1 MDTDT
6 LKSINN
12 LIINK
17 MEEQK
22 EKVVKVQP
30 TTKETERPEKMSY
43 EQLENIAHQLSEQAK
58 QLYMKLQAA
67 NMGNMFKRL
76 DYLFKVVENGHMFKQ
91 DFLEKCIA
99 EIEELMTVPEETEED
114 NKEEE
119 TPDIKP
125 ED

>member
-1 MDTDT
+1 
-6 LKSINN
+6 
-12 LIINK
+12 

-22 EKVVKVQP
+22 EKVVKMQP
-30 TTKETERPEKMSY
+30 TTKETGRPEKMSY
-43 EQLENIAHQLSEQAK
+43 EQLENIAHQLSEQVK

-76 DYLFKVVENGHMFKQ
+76 DYLFKVVENGSMFKQ

-99 EIEELMTVPEETEED
+99 EIEELMTVPEEVGED

-119 TPDIKP
+119 TSDIKT
-125 ED
+125 EE

>member
-1 MDTDT
+1 
-6 LKSINN
+6 
-12 LIINK
+12 

-22 EKVVKVQP
+22 EKVVKMQP

-43 EQLENIAHQLSEQAK
+43 EQLENVAHQLSEQAK

-91 DFLEKCIA
+91 DFLERCIS
-99 EIEELMTVPEETEED
+99 EIEELISVPEEIEED
-114 NKEEE
+114 NNEEE
-119 TPDIKP
+119 TPDIIT
-125 ED
+125 EE

>member
-1 MDTDT
+1 
-6 LKSINN
+6 
-12 LIINK
+12 

-22 EKVVKVQP
+22 GKVVKMQS

-43 EQLENIAHQLSEQAK
+43 EQLENVAHQLSEQTK
-58 QLYMKLQAA
+58 QLYMKLQQLYMKLQAA
-67 NMGNMFKRL
+67 NMDNMFKRL
-76 DYLFKVVENGHMFKQ
+76 EYLFKVVEDGHMFKQ

-119 TPDIKP
+119 TPDIKTG
-125 ED
+125 E